1 MFIRAFT
8 AAHIELWS
16 NSSPFVQLQCF
27 QMRGGSRCLV
37 LNLNPSFIFEK
48 TKSFFTFLPHL
59 KAFLHIRNT
68 FLRVHMAFKEL
79 VFCFFFLLSLLQCSV
94 CPPLSWEQEAGAGGR
109 IPGHCVLRG
118 SSSSGL
124 EELSM
129 HRDPRWLLLQPVGF

>member
-37 LNLNPSFIFEK
+37 LNLNLSFIFEK
-48 TKSFFTFLPHL
+48 TKSFCTFLPHL

-79 VFCFFFLLSLLQCSV
+79 FFCFFFFTLFIAMLCVSPIEL
-94 CPPLSWEQEAGAGGR
+94 GAGGWGR
-109 IPGHCVLRG
+109 RKDSWALCTQREQQFRTGGAVHA
-118 SSSSGL
+118 
-124 EELSM
+124 
-129 HRDPRWLLLQPVGF
+129 